1 MAGLD
6 EIHVW
11 HNRTRT
17 NYFITYKMNDDEQ
30 KLFGGLYDS
39 IEDSA
44 IGKFFDLSGEK
55 KAAVDQAK
63 REGKFGVVSKNLQ
76 KVVDVI
82 ETGIG
87 KAMTPVTKG
96 IELVSDVTN
105 VDERAVGDA
114 MTALFY
120 GKGLVKK
127 LPKIKTP
134 ERFKPVNKR
143 TVDVKATR
151 VSDAELT
158 GDYTS
163 IAEIPNIVAQSPR
176 VPRKVDL
183 ANIKALKNK
192 LNNKPFTFQDV
203 AGDATDEQIMQAYR
217 ERTGEL
223 QLNPTLNPDIATQP
237 LSTPITPPTTPP
249 KQLELDLTQKSTTS
263 PPMQML
269 TNQPRQ
275 LSTFFPWEST
285 GVAQAPKANYG
296 DVVDITSRR
305 VQRNQ
310 RSAVRKNIK
319 FKKVESIDL
328 SNGFKP
334 TKKHRNFEEY
344 ILDLLEADKIPAQ
357 NITPR
362 GFQALGRG
370 TTPDLELYEDYI
382 AGYFNTYGTLEG
394 ITKVTLGGKGVKFK
408 AKSLDKLSDVER
420 ILKAYKLNPKMF
432 SSGAFNPNT
441 KESKDIVQDFA
452 NSKGIDD
459 YIVKN
464 LKLQRHHIAILDDS
478 FALVDGLTGND
489 LQRMYDIM
497 DEEGLIV
504 GNDPRNLQLLP
515 QIMHQGF
522 VHTTL
527 WGMVGPEWT
536 GVSQSAKIQK
546 KNISRLPVEQR
557 RQYVRQLKDAIT
569 ELNLFMDDIIDSY
582 IKEVKGVGNNI
593 TLQDRSDFNRYV
605 EEYMETRGVKDT
617 FDVDETIRST
627 GKFRR
632 PDLEDQDIGQGRMQ
646 DDLQ

>member
-1 MAGLD
+1 
-6 EIHVW
+6 
-11 HNRTRT
+11 
-17 NYFITYKMNDDEQ
+17 MNDDQQ

-55 KAAVDQAK
+55 KAAVDQAI
-63 REGKFGVVSKNLQ
+63 REGKAGVVSKNLQ

-82 ETGIG
+82 QTGIG

-96 IELVSDVTN
+96 IELVSDITN
-105 VDERAVGDA
+105 IDERAVSDGL
-114 MTALFY
+114 TALFY

-127 LPKIKTP
+127 LPKVKTP

-203 AGDATDEQIMQAYR
+203 AGDATDKQLTQAYK
-217 ERTGEL
+217 EVT
-223 QLNPTLNPDIATQP
+223 QAKDPNTLEDMLRAQ
-237 LSTPITPPTTPP
+237 P
-249 KQLELDLTQKSTTS
+249 KQLELDLTQKPTTP

-285 GVAQAPKANYG
+285 GVAQIPKANYG

-305 VQRNQ
+305 VKRNQ
-310 RSAVRKNIK
+310 RSALRKNIK
-319 FKKVESIDL
+319 FKKVEAIDL

-334 TKKHRNFEEY
+334 TKNHRNFEEY
-344 ILDLLEADKIPAQ
+344 ILDLLEADKIPAK

-408 AKSLDKLSDVER
+408 AKSLDNLPDVER

-489 LQRMYDIM
+489 LQRMYEIM

-522 VHTTL
+522 VHSTL

-582 IKEVKGVGNNI
+582 IKEVKGVGNSI
-593 TLQDRSDFNRYV
+593 TLQDKKDFNRYV
-605 EEYMETRGVKDT
+605 EEYMDTRGIKDT

>member
-1 MAGLD
+1 MSKYTKPIPLDKLPETPAVYGEMIEEYNETKKTVSRDIEVEGLGKGRLVLSKQNKGKPFFYAD
-6 EIHVW
+6 EA
-11 HNRTRT
+11 N
-17 NYFITYKMNDDEQ
+17 
-30 KLFGGLYDS
+30 
-39 IEDSA
+39 IEA
-44 IGKFFDLSGEK
+44 NQ
-55 KAAVDQAK
+55 KAAKQLQTAETIANAPLLLAPFFSIAK
-63 REGKFGVVSKNLQ
+63 GGQRIIKQRRDNQIKKSVLGAQDLD
-76 KVVDVI
+76 KVNNVI
-82 ETGIG
+82 DLVKSRATGI
-87 KAMTPVTKG
+87 KPEIPSKT
-96 IELVSDVTN
+96 
-105 VDERAVGDA
+105 
-114 MTALFY
+114 TA
-120 GKGLVKK
+120 
-127 LPKIKTP
+127 PT
-134 ERFKPVNKR
+134 
-143 TVDVKATR
+143 
-151 VSDAELT
+151 
-158 GDYTS
+158 TS
-163 IAEIPNIVAQSPR
+163 IMNAYKNTGITPQQKKILSNIVLQQGTNNIESYGFGPEGPR
-176 VPRKVDL
+176 
-183 ANIKALKNK
+183 
-192 LNNKPFTFQDV
+192 
-203 AGDATDEQIMQAYR
+203 GGATDAQIMQAYR

-223 QLNPTLNPDIATQP
+223 QLNPNLKQE
-237 LSTPITPPTTPP
+237 TTPP
-249 KQLELDLTQKSTTS
+249 KQLELDLTQKSTTP

-269 TNQPRQ
+269 TNQSRQ

-334 TKKHRNFEEY
+334 TKNHRNFEEY

-408 AKSLDKLSDVER
+408 AKSLDNLPDVER

-497 DEEGLIV
+497 DEEGLVV

-522 VHTTL
+522 VHSTL

-557 RQYVRQLKDAIT
+557 RQYVRQLKDSIT

-582 IKEVKGVGNNI
+582 IKEVKGVGNSI
-593 TLQDRSDFNRYV
+593 TLQDKKDFNRYV
-605 EEYMETRGVKDT
+605 EDYMDTRGIKDT

-627 GKFRR
+627 GKFGR
-632 PDLEDQDIGQGRMQ
+632 PDLEDQDFGQGRMQ